1 MDSNDSLDHKKLK
14 GNINKFHGDVNNI
27 KSVYLLKKIFNNSQ
41 KEKSF
46 KILRYNK
53 KY

>member
-1 MDSNDSLDHKKLK
+1 MDSNDSLDYKKLK
-14 GNINKFHGDVNNI
+14 GNLNKFQCDLNSI